1 MADKTQKAPGRTR
14 QIVEVFK
21 RTIALDRAALW
32 LMILGFTAPIGAS
45 VVIGFLF
52 PGGVLGWILW
62 IILGLTSG
70 LLVAMIILGRR
81 AEKAAYL
88 SLEGKP
94 GAVGAVLGAP
104 LKRSYRGTAE
114 PIAVNPRSLT
124 AVYRIVGAPGIVL
137 IAEGNRA
144 EAQQLLEAER
154 KRASKAA
161 TGVPIHAIWVT
172 TDGKGTPLPLVVKTL
187 GKMKRK
193 LSRREVVTVQAR
205 LSALSQALP
214 IPKGIDPRKMRASR
228 R

>member
-1 MADKTQKAPGRTR
+1 MADKTPKAPGRTK

-45 VVIGFLF
+45 VVVGFLF

-62 IILGLTSG
+62 IILGLTTG

-104 LKRSYRGTAE
+104 LKRSLQ
-114 PIAVNPRSLT
+114 N
-124 AVYRIVGAPGIVL
+124 
-137 IAEGNRA
+137 
-144 EAQQLLEAER
+144 QLR
-154 KRASKAA
+154 
-161 TGVPIHAIWVT
+161 
-172 TDGKGTPLPLVVKTL
+172 
-187 GKMKRK
+187 
-193 LSRREVVTVQAR
+193 
-205 LSALSQALP
+205 
-214 IPKGIDPRKMRASR
+214 
-228 R
+228 

>member
-1 MADKTQKAPGRTR
+1 MAKNTSKAPGRIA
-14 QIVEVFK
+14 QIVDVFK
-21 RTIALDRAALW
+21 RTIQLDRAALW
-32 LMILGFTAPIGAS
+32 LIIGGFIAPIAAS
-45 VVIGFLF
+45 IVVAVLF

-62 IILGLTSG
+62 IIFGLTTG
-70 LLVAMIILGRR
+70 LLVGMIILGRR
-81 AEKAAYL
+81 AERAAYL

-104 LKRSYRGTAE
+104 LKRSFRGSAE
-114 PIAVNPRSLT
+114 PVAVNPRSLT

-137 IAEGNRA
+137 IGEGSRV

-172 TDGKGTPLPLVVKTL
+172 TDGKGTPLPQVVKTL
-187 GKMKRK
+187 NKMKRK
-193 LSRREVVTVQAR
+193 LSRAEIKTVHAR
-205 LSALSQALP
+205 LSALTNALP
-214 IPKGIDPRKMRASR
+214 IPKGIDPRKMRPTR